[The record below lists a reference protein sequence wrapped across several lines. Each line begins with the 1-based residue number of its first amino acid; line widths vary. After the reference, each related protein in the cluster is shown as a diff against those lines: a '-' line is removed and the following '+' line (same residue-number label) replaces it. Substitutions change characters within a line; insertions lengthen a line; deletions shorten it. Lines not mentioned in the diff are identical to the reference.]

1 MGACKKWITLLDLCV
16 SSFRRVHANLPCI
29 FPLLTDDY
37 RRRSIQTKNRNG
49 IFTLQKLPGCRTRSF
64 AEIAEYERT
73 LPGNVRTHAQHIK
86 KDATPYPAKQGQ
98 LNVPYT
104 QPPARQNIMR
114 GVFFSWPNSSL
125 RSGTEHLCQK
135 RLANIGAESTV
146 RRHQKTTC
154 SSMCPCLV
162 RKAMASTTPR
172 CSQAVS
178 PTSTNRV
185 LCSSPC
191 ATSARAE
198 RASHNRAFNKPFH
211 HAFQG
216 LS

>member
-49 IFTLQKLPGCRTRSF
+49 IFTLQKLPGCRTRSC

-104 QPPARQNIMR
+104 
-114 GVFFSWPNSSL
+114 S
-125 RSGTEHLCQK
+125 EHLCQK

-162 RKAMASTTPR
+162 RKAMASNTPR

>member
-1 MGACKKWITLLDLCV
+1 MFTLLDLCV
-16 SSFRRVHANLPCI
+16 SSFRRVHANLPYI
-29 FPLLTDDY
+29 FPLSTDDY
-37 RRRSIQTKNRNG
+37 RRRSIQTKKRNG
-49 IFTLQKLPGCRTRSF
+49 IFTLQKLPGCRTRSC

-73 LPGNVRTHAQHIK
+73 LPGNVRTHAQHINE
-86 KDATPYPAKQGQ
+86 DATPYPAKQGQ

-104 QPPARQNIMR
+104 
-114 GVFFSWPNSSL
+114 S
-125 RSGTEHLCQK
+125 EHLCQK
-135 RLANIGAESTV
+135 QLANIGAESTV